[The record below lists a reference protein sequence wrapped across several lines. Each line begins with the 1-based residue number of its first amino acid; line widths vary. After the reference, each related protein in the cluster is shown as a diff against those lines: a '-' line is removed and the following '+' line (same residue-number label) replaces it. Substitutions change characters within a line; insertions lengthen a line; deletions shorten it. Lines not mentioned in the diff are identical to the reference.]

1 MQAEGH
7 SAARIVIVDD
17 EPANVRLL
25 ERILQQAGYTDLTS
39 TTDPRD
45 ALALCKETEPDL
57 ILLDLHMPHVDGF
70 AVMAEL
76 RPLLADDNYL
86 PILVL
91 TADITRDAK
100 QRALS
105 GGAKDFLTK
114 PIDSIEVVLRI
125 KNLLDT
131 RFLHLQLQDQ
141 NVILEE
147 KVRVRTHELEEAR
160 MEILDRLA
168 RAAEFRDDATG
179 EHTRRVGE
187 TAAALASTLGLPA
200 AEVELIGRVAPLH
213 DVGKIGIP
221 DAILLKA
228 DRLTVEEFEVMKTHT
243 TIGADILA
251 GSRFP
256 LLQLAQE
263 IALTHHERWDGAGY
277 PRGLKGEAIPLA
289 GRIVA
294 VVDAFDAMTHDRP
307 YRKALSTQAAW
318 EIFWEGAGAQWD
330 AGLVEAL
337 ASTQTTVKERLMEP
351 RSAPLGPGGALSPRV
366 LASIS
371 PPSERT
377 PLLLRR
383 RRALWP
389 PA

>member
-1 MQAEGH
+1 MSGSCWHCWMKRCGIENQMMQADRL

-25 ERILQQAGYTDLTS
+25 ERILQHAGYTDLTS
-39 TTDPRD
+39 TTDPQD

-160 MEILDRLA
+160 MEILDRLPPPA
-168 RAAEFRDDATG
+168 PVCGRAPPG
-179 EHTRRVGE
+179 PPPPG
-187 TAAALASTLGLPA
+187 G
-200 AEVELIGRVAPLH
+200 
-213 DVGKIGIP
+213 
-221 DAILLKA
+221 
-228 DRLTVEEFEVMKTHT
+228 
-243 TIGADILA
+243 GA
-251 GSRFP
+251 
-256 LLQLAQE
+256 
-263 IALTHHERWDGAGY
+263 
-277 PRGLKGEAIPLA
+277 
-289 GRIVA
+289 
-294 VVDAFDAMTHDRP
+294 
-307 YRKALSTQAAW
+307 
-318 EIFWEGAGAQWD
+318 AGA
-330 AGLVEAL
+330 
-337 ASTQTTVKERLMEP
+337 
-351 RSAPLGPGGALSPRV
+351 
-366 LASIS
+366 
-371 PPSERT
+371 
-377 PLLLRR
+377 
-383 RRALWP
+383 
-389 PA
+389 